1 MPDEIPSKLQ
11 DSNLLKFQDESRY
24 GSSNAAREKNEVE
37 ELRRLIKQKDRQ
49 RVESVMKLEKE
60 VENWKTKFEERV
72 RDVTKDAEK
81 RSQESKA
88 LMEKHRQDARNITKQ
103 NQELKHRF
111 ELKDREL
118 KESKD
123 MLDSW
128 RFQKEDLHRL
138 LRGAELKC
146 KQLEFELQRVQQT
159 ALFEMQQRKMAVREK
174 CAEHVE
180 NCDLRMKIKELQ
192 MRMKD
197 RNNN

>member
-1 MPDEIPSKLQ
+1 MLS
-11 DSNLLKFQDESRY
+11 
-24 GSSNAAREKNEVE
+24 
-37 ELRRLIKQKDRQ
+37 
-49 RVESVMKLEKE
+49 
-60 VENWKTKFEERV
+60 T
-72 RDVTKDAEK
+72 TKDAEK

-174 CAEHVE
+174 CAKHVE